1 MINVF
6 CGKIYF
12 NSPQSRN
19 IWAHFV
25 SISYHVGSV
34 ATKHAADFATDL
46 AKRRR
51 RGAIPQEIP
60 PPGSAFF
67 FRHRRTRHDCRIE
80 RQESEIVAKGSK
92 KVIVRKVYVRW
103 SLPAPKKSKV
113 KVDLAKGPGP
123 NYSLRFFRLI
133 FLYVFLRFYTFL
145 RIFNVFLRFTQRN
158 HKTIKCLKNT

>member
-1 MINVF
+1 MSLQ
-6 CGKIYF
+6 
-12 NSPQSRN
+12 NSLFVIASEYIKDFLHSEYPASC
-19 IWAHFV
+19 AFV
-25 SISYHVGSV
+25 SVLRAWWCGSQSQSVTESFTSRLKCVRDKCFLWKKYISICHSRETFGHILSAFPTMSV
-34 ATKHAADFATDL
+34 AFATKHAADFATDL

-103 SLPAPKKSKV
+103 SLPDP
-113 KVDLAKGPGP
+113 
-123 NYSLRFFRLI
+123 
-133 FLYVFLRFYTFL
+133 
-145 RIFNVFLRFTQRN
+145 
-158 HKTIKCLKNT
+158 

>member
-1 MINVF
+1 MFFVEKYIS
-6 CGKIYF
+6 IRH
-12 NSPQSRN
+12 SRETFGH
-19 IWAHFV
+19 ILSAFPTM
-25 SISYHVGSV
+25 SV
-34 ATKHAADFATDL
+34 AFATKHAADFATDL

-103 SLPAPKKSKV
+103 SLPDP
-113 KVDLAKGPGP
+113 
-123 NYSLRFFRLI
+123 
-133 FLYVFLRFYTFL
+133 
-145 RIFNVFLRFTQRN
+145 
-158 HKTIKCLKNT
+158 